1 MTELP
6 HGSETGDKGRGQNQF
21 KICLRIVAEFYL
33 YRKGILDYRGNL
45 PVKKTKMLH
54 KNYFL
59 KNLLKNTS
67 ELTK

>member
-6 HGSETGDKGRGQNQF
+6 KGSETGDKGSGQNQF
-21 KICLRIVAEFYL
+21 NVCVTKFTRFSFTEVA
-33 YRKGILDYRGNL
+33 GQVMGANL
-45 PVKKTKMLH
+45 PVKNKVLRK
-54 KNYFL
+54 KIFF